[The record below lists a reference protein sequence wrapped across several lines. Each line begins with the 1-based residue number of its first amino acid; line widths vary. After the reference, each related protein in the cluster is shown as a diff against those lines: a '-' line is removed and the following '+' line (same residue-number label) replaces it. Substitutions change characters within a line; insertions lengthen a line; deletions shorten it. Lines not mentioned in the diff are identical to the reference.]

1 MHLPSMISTPTII
14 RVSLLLRRDVLME
27 SIFSNPKRGN
37 KGRKDSF
44 RCPKIAAK
52 STSRRETEWRPDRDL
67 NPGRSLDR
75 AA

>member
-1 MHLPSMISTPTII
+1 
-14 RVSLLLRRDVLME
+14 ME